1 MKFSENRRIA
11 WLVLVVCVVVTVV
24 GFGGGGIRNE
34 CAGAKAAFYDGG
46 GDAYFS
52 LDSYINRRAEYAGK
66 LAALAQANGLDS
78 ALVRALD
85 DAASRSRD
93 AQDVNEKLLANR
105 DMADAADKLYALIA
119 ADKSVSETDKR
130 DAKLLYAD
138 LTDAAGKMKNDA
150 YFREAERYNA
160 VLEGFPA
167 SLLSKLFGLERLEV
181 VL

>member
-34 CAGAKAAFYDGG
+34 YADAKAAFYAGG

-52 LDSYINRRAEYAGK
+52 LDSYISRRVEYANK
-66 LAALAQANGLDS
+66 LSALAMANGLNEELVQ
-78 ALVRALD
+78 ALE
-85 DAASRSRD
+85 DAASRSEN
-93 AQDVNEKLLANR
+93 AEDVNEKLIANS
-105 DMADAADKLYALIA
+105 DMTDAADKLYALIS
-119 ADKSVSETDKR
+119 ADTSVSESDRR

-150 YFREAERYNA
+150 YFVEAKQYNA

-167 SLLSKLFGLERLEV
+167 SILSKLFGLERLEV
-181 VL
+181 VQ